1 MLPLCWKGKQGIC
14 RGRAPE
20 GILRLDLTAL
30 LVGAA
35 LLVLTVPVAHA
46 QSGGAEAMAQPG
58 MESPGRYLVTFDLDQ
73 STLTEQDRQVIAQA
87 AEDYRQGGS
96 PQVSVTG
103 YTDTSGSA
111 AYNLELSQ
119 RRAAVVADE
128 LVREGVPATDIVT
141 LGRGEEALLVP
152 TADGVREPRNRRVE
166 IVVPQAPPEP
176 AAGPEP
182 APVIAAPAPAPMEE
196 PEEERRNL
204 FTIGPI
210 YGHNFGETSDGGEND
225 LVGGEIT
232 YSALPGFL
240 GGVSLKQAVLY
251 SFNGDND
258 GVNGRSVVSLD
269 FAPDLGIVRPF
280 LAANFGGVYGPGVQ
294 DGFVAGPEIGFNIEL
309 FEGVAMRAKVAYDY
323 QFRNAGHL
331 DEGILWAG
339 LGFGVGF

>member
-1 MLPLCWKGKQGIC
+1 M
-14 RGRAPE
+14 E
-20 GILRLDLTAL
+20 G
-30 LVGAA
+30 
-35 LLVLTVPVAHA
+35 
-46 QSGGAEAMAQPG
+46 
-58 MESPGRYLVTFDLDQ
+58 PGRYLVTFGLDQ
-73 STLTEQDRQVIAQA
+73 ATLTEQDLRVIAQA

-96 PQVSVTG
+96 PQISVTG
-103 YTDTSGSA
+103 HTDTSGSA

-119 RRAAVVADE
+119 QRAAVVANE
-128 LVREGVPATDIVT
+128 LMREGIPATDIVT
-141 LGRGEEALLVP
+141 LGRGEEGLLVP

-166 IVVPQAPPEP
+166 IVVPQAPPPP

-182 APVIAAPAPAPMEE
+182 EPVIAAPAPAPIEE
-196 PEEERRNL
+196 PDEEERRHL

-210 YGHNFGETSDGGEND
+210 YGHNFGETGDGGEND
-225 LVGGEIT
+225 LVGGEII

-240 GGVSLKQAVLY
+240 GGVSLKQAILY

-258 GVNGRSVVSLD
+258 GVNGRSVISLD

-294 DGFVAGPEIGFNIEL
+294 DGLVAGPEIGFNIDL
-309 FEGVAMRAKVAYDY
+309 FEGVAMRAKVGYDY